1 MEDLVELADADSFL
15 SRLVDEVL
23 EVEDRVG
30 RLDEVLEVLGEPVD
44 FLGR

>member
-1 MEDLVELADADSFL
+1 MEALVELADADSFL
-15 SRLVDEVL
+15 SRFVDEVL

-30 RLDEVLEVLGEPVD
+30 RLDEMFEVFGEIVD